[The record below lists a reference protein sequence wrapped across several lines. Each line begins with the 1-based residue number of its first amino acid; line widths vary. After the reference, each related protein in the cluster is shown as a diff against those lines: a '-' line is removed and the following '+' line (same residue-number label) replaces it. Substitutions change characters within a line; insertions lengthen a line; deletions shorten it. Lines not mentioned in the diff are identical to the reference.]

1 MTPGTENDDPAEPL
15 DDAANLRDDPLVGW
29 NGLIGRQ

>member
-15 DDAANLRDDPLVGW
+15 DDAANLRDDPRDDWTEL
-29 NGLIGRQ
+29 LGRQ